1 MRVCKT
7 FLHPIWESFN
17 LAHSFTSADFMFQTN
32 ELIISRLLRSLT
44 PRRLYNLIATGSSFL
59 LSAALRKNILWG
71 KPSVLTIEPTNLC
84 NLRCPLCTTGNGEM
98 TRVRGHMSV
107 ETFREILNRMGADIF
122 FLLLY
127 HQGEPY
133 LNKHF
138 LELVRMAKTRNIYC
152 TTSSNGHYFDEDTIR
167 ATIASGLDSMI
178 VSIDGV
184 TQASYEKYRVKGQLQ
199 KVIDGSRRFMEIKK
213 ELGKK
218 TPLIAWQF
226 LVMKQNENQIPDIK
240 RLAKEVGVDRLLIKT
255 IEVRSEEEAA
265 EWLPQ
270 EDKYRRY
277 KFDGSNLKAK
287 NSEKQSCPRPWLSTL
302 INWDGSMVPC
312 CFDKNGRFD
321 MGNINDAENLNALWR
336 GEKFEKFRTRLAQDR
351 KSIDMC
357 RNCNQGLG
365 SFISPGL
372 FSKKRRDGAQ

>member
-1 MRVCKT
+1 M
-7 FLHPIWESFN
+7 I
-17 LAHSFTSADFMFQTN
+17 QTN
-32 ELIISRLLRSLT
+32 ELIINRLVRSLT
-44 PRRLYNLIATGSSFL
+44 PRRLYNLILTGSSFL

-71 KPSVLTIEPTNLC
+71 RPSILTIEPTNLC

-98 TRVRGHMSV
+98 TRVRGHMQP
-107 ETFREILNRMGADIF
+107 ETFQQILDKMGRDIF

-133 LNKHF
+133 LNTHF
-138 LELVRMAKTRNIYC
+138 LELVRMAKAQNIYC
-152 TTSSNGHYFDEDTIR
+152 TTSSNGHYFDDETIR

-184 TQASYEKYRVKGQLQ
+184 AQKSYEKYRVRGNLQ
-199 KVIDGSRRFMEIKK
+199 KVVEGSRRFMEIKK

-226 LVMKQNENQIPDIK
+226 LVMKHNAHEISEIK

-255 IEVRSEEEAA
+255 IEVRSKEEAA
-265 EWLPQ
+265 EWLP
-270 EDKYRRY
+270 EDEKYRRY
-277 KFDGSNLKAK
+277 KFDGSRLEAK
-287 NSEKQSCPRPWLSTL
+287 NSDKQSCPRPWLSTL

-312 CFDKNGRFD
+312 CFDKNGQYE
-321 MGNINDAENLNALWR
+321 MGNLTEAGDLESLWKGDA
-336 GEKFEKFRTRLAQDR
+336 FERFRTQLATDR
-351 KSIDMC
+351 KSIEMC

-365 SFISPGL
+365 SFISPKGI
-372 FSKKRRDGAQ
+372 FKKKK